1 LLLAGIS
8 LWVWIAL
15 LAAAGIAGAVN
26 ALAGGGTFLTFPMLV
41 GAGGLTEWS
50 ANATNTLAL
59 WPGSASS
66 VYAATHNVRKLPR
79 GILISYC
86 IISAIGGLIG
96 AYLLIHTPPA
106 DFKKIIP
113 WLLAF
118 ATVIFAFSKP
128 IARWAGRHHGK
139 PTVGWTIIVG
149 IIQLFVATYGGY
161 FGAGMGVLMMAGLAF
176 SGLEDI
182 HHANALKAIMATIIN
197 VAATVLFVFV
207 PGMIAWKFAI
217 PMAITAIIGGFLGM
231 RLANRINP
239 AALRGIILATGVVLT
254 VVYFYRSLA
263 T

>member
-1 LLLAGIS
+1 MPTDIPWWAWLLL
-8 LWVWIAL
+8 L
-15 LAAAGIAGAVN
+15 LAAGIAGAIN
-26 ALAGGGTFLTFPMLV
+26 ALAGGGTFLTFPMLM
-41 GAGGLTEWS
+41 GAGQLTDKV

-66 VYAATHNVRKLPR
+66 VFAALHNLRKVPR

-106 DFKKIIP
+106 NFKMIIP

-118 ATVIFAFSKP
+118 ATTIFAFSKP
-128 IARWAGRHHGK
+128 IARWAGRHHGR
-139 PTVGWTIIVG
+139 PTLGWTITVG
-149 IIQLFVATYGGY
+149 IIQLIVSTYGGY

-182 HHANALKAIMATIIN
+182 HQSNALKAIMATVIN
-197 VAATVLFVFV
+197 IAATILLAQE
-207 PGMIAWKFAI
+207 PGLIAWRFGL
-217 PMAITAIIGGFLGM
+217 PMAVTAIIGGFLGM

-239 AALRGIILATGVVLT
+239 AALRGIILFTGVVLT
-254 VVYFYRSLA
+254 IIFFYRSYA
-263 T
+263 K